1 MAGGERSVIEKIAK
15 DIDPLCELTDESPT
29 DPTGRKR
36 FSFCTPQGESSAE
49 SILKALV
56 TQSVTQTREFT
67 MARPD
72 LESIFLKA
80 TKRSWEQTD
89 SSRENVREVS
99 ATRQPDEEE
108 EGGPK

>member
-1 MAGGERSVIEKIAK
+1 
-15 DIDPLCELTDESPT
+15 LTDESPT
-29 DPTGRKR
+29 DATGRKR
-36 FSFCTPQGESSAE
+36 FSFSTPQGESSAE

-56 TQSVTQTREFT
+56 AQSVTQTREFT

-89 SSRENVREVS
+89 SSQENAREVS
-99 ATRQPDEEE
+99 ATLQPDEEE
-108 EGGPK
+108 EGGAK